1 MTKCRHMTTNRHCR
15 LQRIRTIQN
24 ISVVSEVGGSLLGP
38 AEFPTLAATLQLR
51 GLRDRYV

>member
-24 ISVVSEVGGSLLGP
+24 ISVVSEVGGSVLAILFLFRERFDP
-38 AEFPTLAATLQLR
+38 AV
-51 GLRDRYV
+51 GY